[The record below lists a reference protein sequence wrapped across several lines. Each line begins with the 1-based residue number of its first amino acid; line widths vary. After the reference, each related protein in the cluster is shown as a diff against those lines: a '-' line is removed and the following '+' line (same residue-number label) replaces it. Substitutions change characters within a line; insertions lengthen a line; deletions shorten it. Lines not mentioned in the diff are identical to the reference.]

1 MTLGNTGAH
10 PGKAFGSILVN
21 FTTAQS
27 FELVKFELWDPPYEL
42 VKFELWDPPY
52 HTKQEGRE

>member
-1 MTLGNTGAH
+1 MKTQEPTLGKH
-10 PGKAFGSILVN
+10 SGSILVN

-27 FELVKFELWDPPYEL
+27 FELVN
-42 VKFELWDPPY
+42 FELWDPPY